1 MPSLTVLDAFG
12 TPAFV
17 ESLRAAWDRGD
28 AVLPLDP
35 RLPPPARADVLDAA
49 RVHEPVA
56 EGDALVI
63 PTSGTSGGA
72 KAAVLTH
79 EALRAAALAVSRR
92 MEVEPG
98 RDRWLACL
106 PVAHI
111 GGMAVVVRA
120 LVTGTALDLHAAFD
134 PDAVNASGATLTSVV
149 PTMLDR
155 GVRAELFRLV
165 LVGGDADRRERGP
178 SVVHTYGMT
187 ETVGGIVHRGRPVD
201 GAEVRADGEGQLHVR
216 GPMTLRCY
224 RDGTDP
230 KDAEGWLP
238 TGDLG
243 AVVDGE
249 VQVHGRMS
257 DVIVTGGEKVLPTRV
272 EQALR
277 HHPRV
282 KEVAVA
288 GEPDAEWGQRVV
300 AWVVARRPG
309 APPTLASLREV
320 AKETLPAYCAP
331 KDMVLVAELPKT
343 PLGKTRRT
351 ALCR

>member
-1 MPSLTVLDAFG
+1 LVLDAVG
-12 TPAFV
+12 SPEFV

-35 RLPPPARADVLDAA
+35 RLPPPARAEVLNAA
-49 RVHEPVA
+49 RVREPVPD
-56 EGDALVI
+56 GDALVM
-63 PTSGTSGGA
+63 PTSGTTGGP
-72 KAAVLTH
+72 KGVVLTH

-92 MEVEPG
+92 MEVEPS

-111 GGMAVVVRA
+111 GGLAVVVRA
-120 LVTGTALDLHAAFD
+120 LVTGTPLELHSAFD
-134 PDAVNASGATLTSVV
+134 PVAVNASSATLTSVV

-155 GVRAELFRLV
+155 GVRPELFRVV
-165 LVGGDADRRERGP
+165 LVGGDADRRTRGP

-187 ETVGGIVHRGRPVD
+187 ETVGGIVHRGRPLD
-201 GAEVRADGEGQLHVR
+201 GVEVRTDEDGQLHVR
-216 GPMTLRCY
+216 GPMLLRCY
-224 RDGTDP
+224 RDGSDP
-230 KDAEGWLP
+230 KDPEGWLP

-243 AVVDGE
+243 AVVDGTVE
-249 VQVHGRMS
+249 VHGRMS
-257 DVIVTGGEKVLPTRV
+257 DVIVTGGEKVLPTAV
-272 EQALR
+272 EKALS
-277 HHPRV
+277 HHPEV

-288 GEPDAEWGQRVV
+288 GEPDDEWGQRVV

-309 APPTLASLREV
+309 TPPTLASLREL

-343 PLGKTRRT
+343 AVGKTRRA
-351 ALCR
+351 ALSR